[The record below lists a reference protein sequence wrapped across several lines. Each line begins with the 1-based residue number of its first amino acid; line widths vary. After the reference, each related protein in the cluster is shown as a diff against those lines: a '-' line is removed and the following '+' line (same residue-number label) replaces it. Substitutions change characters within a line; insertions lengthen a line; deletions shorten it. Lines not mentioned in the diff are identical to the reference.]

1 MDYFTLDYS
10 GFNSR
15 KDISKRAEDISLALK
30 AMDYYYSHYRND
42 GGCDEG
48 PGYWASSCGCFF
60 NCNYLLY
67 KATDGKIDLRNEEKF
82 HRMGEFICKVYMGRN
97 NRFVNFA
104 DASPPYKSKSGN
116 GIRIWQIHWQI
127 IQ

>member
-48 PGYWASSCGCFF
+48 PGYWASSCGCFLTAIT
-60 NCNYLLY
+60 YY
-67 KATDGKIDLRNEEKF
+67 IKRQMGKLI
-82 HRMGEFICKVYMGRN
+82 
-97 NRFVNFA
+97 
-104 DASPPYKSKSGN
+104 
-116 GIRIWQIHWQI
+116 
-127 IQ
+127 